1 MPNEREGRE
10 QGADGLS
17 WLQIVVEDSIAVN
30 GAFIERR
37 KGCLQVEHPPQNM
50 GGILR
55 DAKEAQ
61 QHVRIPGD
69 TFIMQN
75 RPYHLKNDKI

>member
-1 MPNEREGRE
+1 MPNEGEGRE

-17 WLQIVVEDSIAVN
+17 WLQRVVEDCIALN
-30 GAFIERR
+30 GAFIEWR
-37 KGCLQVEHPPQNM
+37 KGCLQVEHSSQNM
-50 GGILR
+50 GGILW
-55 DAKEAQ
+55 DAKKAQ
-61 QHVRIPGD
+61 QHVCIPGD

>member
-30 GAFIERR
+30 GAFIEWR
-37 KGCLQVEHPPQNM
+37 KGCL
-50 GGILR
+50 
-55 DAKEAQ
+55 
-61 QHVRIPGD
+61 
-69 TFIMQN
+69 
-75 RPYHLKNDKI
+75 